1 MPKMKVPSKVPGKKA
16 RYRYFLSKA
25 PQVREKEES
34 TVFLSKIALLEKEFG
49 GAATLA
55 KIAGVD
61 RSRISRW
68 KRGAKAD
75 STNQERINGLEYV
88 VTRLRGFLAPGSEQ
102 KWLFGINAHL
112 GNCRPIDLIESGR
125 VAEVIAA
132 VEQTELGS
140 YA

>member
-1 MPKMKVPSKVPGKKA
+1 MPKTQAWGRKA
-16 RYRYFLSKA
+16 RYGYFSGKA
-25 PQVREKEES
+25 PQVREKNES
-34 TVFLSKIALLEKEFG
+34 AVFISKIALLENEFG
-49 GAATLA
+49 GAKLA

-88 VTRLRGFLAPGSEQ
+88 VTRLRGFLAPGSEM
-102 KWLFGINAHL
+102 KWLYGINAHL
-112 GNCRPIDLIESGR
+112 GNCRPIDLIERGR